1 MKRQSLVVLFAALGL
16 LAACTPEAP
25 VAEKVYFG
33 IGAQAK
39 YALKGTA
46 PLTTV
51 QTDVTFVGVLF
62 DADGKVLDANLDV
75 MQVKAV
81 ATDATTSSLKAGV
94 AVNADTDTKSKW
106 ELGDD
111 YGMGETAT
119 KGEWYVQADAW
130 ENYVVG
136 KTVVEV
142 AAGLEDAALLASVS
156 IGTED
161 FSAVLTEAW
170 EHRAGF
176 ITTEVANINVGI
188 GMYGLHEAK
197 KDSVSLAGAAF
208 VGDVV
213 VASKIDVFQV
223 PYVITNVG
231 TEEAPS
237 YALTVNETSKQTD
250 VANTAIKSKLDLG
263 PNYGMGA
270 TATQGE
276 WNIQAAKLEAFVL
289 DQTVAA
295 AFANVTETG
304 EFTDPTIAGVSIGVE
319 DFKLV
324 YTEAYNGST
333 SVTR

>member
-1 MKRQSLVVLFAALGL
+1 MKKKSLVVLFAALGL

-51 QTDVTFVGVLF
+51 QTDVTLAGVLF
-62 DADGKVLDANLDV
+62 DADGKVLDVNLDV
-75 MQVKAV
+75 MQVKAS
-81 ATDATTSSLKAGV
+81 AADASTSTLTS
-94 AVNADTDTKSKW
+94 AVNADSDTKSKW

-111 YGMGETAT
+111 YGMAVAAT

-130 ENYVVG
+130 ENWVVG
-136 KTVVEV
+136 KTAAEV
-142 AAGLEDAALLASVS
+142 AAGLEDATLLASV
-156 IGTED
+156 TMHTTD

-170 EHRAGF
+170 EHRAGLV
-176 ITTEVANINVGI
+176 TTEKADIKVGI
-188 GMYGLHEAK
+188 GMYGVHEAK
-197 KDSVSLAGAAF
+197 KDSISMAGAAF

-223 PYVITNVG
+223 PYTITAVDTAFALSV
-231 TEEAPS
+231 TETA
-237 YALTVNETSKQTD
+237 KQVD

-263 PNYGMGA
+263 AAYGMGA
-270 TATQGE
+270 TAAQGE

-289 DQTVAA
+289 NQTVAA
-295 AFANVTETG
+295 AFADVTETG

-324 YTEAYNGST
+324 YTEAYTLST
-333 SVTR
+333 STTR